1 MLWVSILV
9 VTLLV
14 GYIISE
20 TIGTKIQEGF
30 SVNRRTDIGPVSEG
44 WTHDETG
51 WIRDL
56 RYTETFTNVQG
67 LGIAGDFCR
76 AVYKN
81 KKPETLQIAC
91 ALATRDGS
99 NTLEYHSKT
108 VGEGFRMNRDDYWKS
123 VASVGQLTSSARTDY
138 CRILQDERGEW
149 FSSCAVVTP
158 LGIGPREVRDT
169 NPPPYIKSLLNAY
182 QGCLTWYRWQ
192 DDSEDI
198 TKHSVIEVHGSPVFA
213 DLLKPIKTR
222 GLQLNRSGTYSNDYL
237 AWGEPETLMLD
248 QDIPPKTIRAFSFWV
263 WWDVFDKD
271 ARIFDLSNDGKD
283 RVWFGVLTGPGQNA
297 APLAAQQA
305 IEVRPEHYLVQQ
317 PLVEPMK
324 EVSDVE
330 ATYYVFEIWDQD
342 QRITQLRVQKAK
354 ENRWQHITITTTNT
368 DSWWPTWTLWV
379 DGKKEVEKEGRAIP
393 ALALKHNFIGKNFK
407 GCIQDFRVY
416 NRPMT
421 EADIESAIQ
430 WSGPL
435 LHPNP

>member
-1 MLWVSILV
+1 
-9 VTLLV
+9 
-14 GYIISE
+14 
-20 TIGTKIQEGF
+20 
-30 SVNRRTDIGPVSEG
+30 
-44 WTHDETG
+44 
-51 WIRDL
+51 
-56 RYTETFTNVQG
+56 
-67 LGIAGDFCR
+67 
-76 AVYKN
+76 
-81 KKPETLQIAC
+81 
-91 ALATRDGS
+91 
-99 NTLEYHSKT
+99 
-108 VGEGFRMNRDDYWKS
+108 
-123 VASVGQLTSSARTDY
+123 
-138 CRILQDERGEW
+138 
-149 FSSCAVVTP
+149 
-158 LGIGPREVRDT
+158 
-169 NPPPYIKSLLNAY
+169 
-182 QGCLTWYRWQ
+182 
-192 DDSEDI
+192 
-198 TKHSVIEVHGSPVFA
+198 
-213 DLLKPIKTR
+213 
-222 GLQLNRSGTYSNDYL
+222 
-237 AWGEPETLMLD
+237 MLD
-248 QDIPPKTIRAFSFWV
+248 QDISPKTIRAFSFWV